1 MQEAQ
6 DPNVLVISVEGS
18 NEQQQLVEFL
28 RGHDRSPKTDDGLV
42 IVPDVGVDIASLVS
56 LVDDWRTSAAV
67 AEVTLRLGA
76 TETILRTEI

>member
-42 IVPDVGVDIASLVS
+42 IVPDVGVDIASLVPGS
-56 LVDDWRTSAAV
+56 RVVRLYTAVRSAPIVPERA
-67 AEVTLRLGA
+67 
-76 TETILRTEI
+76 